1 MRLKFIEPLI
11 PTLVEKPPEGD
22 GWLHEVK
29 FDGYRSQIVR
39 DEDGVRIFTRRGLDW
54 SAKYRDL
61 VDAAKRLNVQN
72 AIIDGEIIVTNEAG
86 LSDFAALRKAIT
98 RRQHDL
104 YFVAF
109 DLLHLNGHDLRDMP
123 LEERREILA
132 EMMSEG
138 GRIQFSQP
146 LPGDAKGI
154 FHLVEQAGLEGMVS
168 KRRDSKYR
176 SGNSTNWLKA
186 KCYAVGEFDLLGV
199 ESEVGKPAFALMAER
214 GTGRYVGSAF
224 ITLNRELR
232 ERLWKRVQDHA
243 GPPPKGMR
251 RPATQWVKP
260 GLIGRVK
267 HLRGEEDLRHASLQ
281 DFREES
287 QTYEP
292 RQTGLSWAAELIG
305 LPKLVLI

>member
-1 MRLKFIEPLI
+1 M

-22 GWLHEVK
+22 GWIHEVK

-39 DEDGVRIFTRRGLDW
+39 DADGVRIFTRRGLDW
-54 SAKYRDL
+54 TSKYRDL
-61 VDAAKRLNVQN
+61 AKAAGELEIET
-72 AIIDGEIIVTNEAG
+72 AIIDGEIVVLNDAG
-86 LSDFAALRKAIT
+86 LSDFGELRKAIT

-123 LEERREILA
+123 LEDRREILA
-132 EMMSEG
+132 EMIPEG
-138 GRIQFSQP
+138 GRIQFSQA
-146 LPGDAKGI
+146 LPGDAKAI

-168 KRRDSKYR
+168 KRKDSKYR
-176 SGNSTNWLKA
+176 SGNSTAWLKTKA
-186 KCYAVGEFDLLGV
+186 YSIDEYDLLGV
-199 ESEVGKPAFALMAER
+199 EREAGKPAFALMAER

-224 ITLNRELR
+224 INSSRAIR
-232 ERLWKRVQDHA
+232 ERLWQRVQAHA

-267 HLRGEEDLRHASLQ
+267 HLRGEDDLRHASLQ
-281 DFREES
+281 DFREE
-287 QTYEP
+287 
-292 RQTGLSWAAELIG
+292 
-305 LPKLVLI
+305 